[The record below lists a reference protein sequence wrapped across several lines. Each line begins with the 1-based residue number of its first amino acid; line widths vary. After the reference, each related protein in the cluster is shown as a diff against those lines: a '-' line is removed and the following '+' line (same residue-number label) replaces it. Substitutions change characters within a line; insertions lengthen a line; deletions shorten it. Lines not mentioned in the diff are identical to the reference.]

1 MARAKDRKPAPFW
14 KNHFARVNGK
24 QAMKH
29 SETAIAELPQQ
40 AALTATLRDLWRSIK
55 GYPLRAF
62 FICLCGVSLEN
73 MDQAIFQYVLPQI
86 VTTYDWTEKEAGLY
100 SAIVFT
106 VAGGCIAALGYLTD
120 RVGRKKVFQFSMIV
134 GSTFVAAMFWARSTA
149 SLLVLR
155 TLGFAT
161 GGIQSPVVGTI
172 VVEETPPRYRGL
184 MSGILQIGYPLGWAL
199 ASFSCWLLLWF
210 VGLPAWKAGA
220 WRYAFFIS
228 LLSVPYFI
236 LIARF
241 LRESKAFEAAR
252 VAEQRPRFAELFSPA
267 LRRKTILLFW
277 GEFFHVFAY
286 GTTIW
291 LNLYFQRYRGWSPP
305 DAIAIVGW
313 SYAIGS
319 LGYALS
325 AIVGEFFMKR
335 RNVII
340 LWAQLGALSFATMI
354 WLAESWWAVFA
365 SYSLMTIFFYGTT
378 AVKFTFIAENFPAR
392 LRATGVT
399 FAGSLA
405 VNLGIAFGPLALG
418 NAIGW
423 FDGDWNWAYTLC
435 GVTAIG
441 VSGLFFLSLPAEPKI
456 ED

>member
-1 MARAKDRKPAPFW
+1 MTPTLTPTTKESFSLRAMW
-14 KNHFARVNGK
+14 
-24 QAMKH
+24 QA
-29 SETAIAELPQQ
+29 
-40 AALTATLRDLWRSIK
+40 LR

-62 FICLCGVSLEN
+62 WICLIGVSLEN

-86 VTTYDWTEKEAGLY
+86 VTTYQWTEKQAGFY
-100 SAIVFT
+100 SAVVFT
-106 VAGGCIAALGYLTD
+106 IAGSCIAALGVLTD
-120 RVGRKKVFQFSMIV
+120 RIGRKKVFQLSMVV
-134 GSTFVAAMFWARSTA
+134 GSFFVATMFWARSTL
-149 SLLVLR
+149 SLLALR
-155 TLGFAT
+155 TIGFAT

-199 ASFSCWLLLWF
+199 ASLACWALLSF
-210 VGLPAWKAGA
+210 VGLPAWTGGA

-228 LLSVPYFI
+228 LLSIPYFL
-236 LIARF
+236 LIRKF
-241 LRESKAFEAAR
+241 LRESKAFLETQSAINDPQSAI
-252 VAEQRPRFAELFSPA
+252 EPPRFAELFSPE
-267 LRRKTILLFW
+267 LRRKTALLFL

-313 SYAIGS
+313 SYGIGCV
-319 LGYALS
+319 GYVLS
-325 AIVGEFFMKR
+325 AIAGEFFLKR

-340 LWAQLGALSFATMI
+340 LWAQLGALSFAAMI

-365 SYSLMTIFFYGTT
+365 SYCLMTIFFYGTT

-423 FDGDWNWAYTLC
+423 FGGNWNWAYTLC
-435 GVTAIG
+435 GIAAIG
-441 VSGLFFLSLPAEPKI
+441 ISGLFFLSLPADPNPEN
-456 ED
+456 